1 MDGWVTIGAKL
12 DTTQL
17 EQEVKQVEKELKK
30 VEREGQQLAKQK
42 LKIQME
48 FENAEKIIDQYEH
61 IEKLY
66 EELHRDVASGD
77 IDPFSQQYMDNLRE
91 IGNLKM
97 SSFGNMSEPE
107 MIAYVDD
114 AYTKYAQLNDQLDQV
129 DEKIQKNTESQQEF
143 NAQLGEMNDEI
154 SGMEKSNATVE
165 QMESSFGK
173 IGNSIGGLI
182 KKVIRWGLALLGI
195 RTVLS
200 LLSRSFSTLSQY
212 NEDLANRVESMRLLL
227 AVALEP
233 VINWIVNLAEKL
245 LQIVASI
252 MSLLFHID
260 IYARAS
266 ELSANK
272 MAKGFGGASK
282 SAKELKKQLAGFDEM
297 NVLTEPTES
306 SGGGGGG
313 SGFNLKKPDWDN
325 WKMPSWLQ
333 WIFDNWD
340 LISGI
345 VGAIAGALVALKL
358 GLDPLLGAGIG
369 LILAGIVNLVIDIID
384 FIKDPSWEKFKSLID
399 DFLID
404 IGMII
409 AGIGLLTGNW
419 IPLVIGLIIM
429 LAGVI
434 IRYWDQIWG
443 FLKQVGAEFKREAMV
458 VWEFIKGIWNKF
470 KEFHEAIFWGAVNY
484 VLGVFEKLKNIFTNI
499 WNFIKNIFNTANNFI
514 ASVIAGV
521 INIFTGLWNSIINSA
536 KWCWD
541 KVKSV
546 FNGITSFF
554 SGIIS
559 KIIGFFS
566 SIGQKVGDAV
576 SGAFKGAIN
585 GAFKLVENV
594 ANTFVR
600 GINNVLSLINAI
612 PGVNIPKLKTVSLPR
627 LAKGGII
634 NQPGRGVMIGGAI
647 AGESGREGVI
657 PLTDSQQM
665 ALLGEAI
672 GKYITIN
679 ANITNTMNG
688 RVISRELQKIQNAN
702 DFAFNS

>member
-1 MDGWVTIGAKL
+1 MDGYVTIGTKL
-12 DTTQL
+12 DTKGL
-17 EQEVKQVEKELKK
+17 EKDLNKAQRELLKLDSEAEKLQEKKIFVELDLREYYKSIEEVKKSTDRDLYLYGKTDEQA
-30 VEREGQQLAKQK
+30 QQILETEEQTLRNIDEQYAKQLQK
-42 LKIQME
+42 LSLINAKIK
-48 FENAEKIIDQYEH
+48 ENADAQENMKGQVTS
-61 IEKLY
+61 LN
-66 EELHRDVASGD
+66 EELGKSSGQLDFGD
-77 IDPFSQQYMDNLRE
+77 IDN
-91 IGNLKM
+91 
-97 SSFGNMSEPE
+97 
-107 MIAYVDD
+107 
-114 AYTKYAQLNDQLDQV
+114 
-129 DEKIQKNTESQQEF
+129 
-143 NAQLGEMNDEI
+143 NA
-154 SGMEKSNATVE
+154 KKV
-165 QMESSFGK
+165 
-173 IGNSIGGLI
+173 GNSIGSI
-182 KKVIRWGLALLGI
+182 VKRVIRWGLALLGV
-195 RTVLS
+195 RTALS

-227 AVALEP
+227 ATALEP
-233 VINWIVNLAEKL
+233 IINWLVNMAEKL
-245 LQIVASI
+245 LQIIAGI
-252 MSLLFHID
+252 LNMLFGID
-260 IYARAS
+260 LYARAS
-266 ELSANK
+266 QLSANK

-313 SGFNLKKPDWDN
+313 GGFNLQKPDWDN
-325 WKMPSWLQ
+325 WKMPGWLK
-333 WIFDNWD
+333 WIMENWD
-340 LISGI
+340 LIL
-345 VGAIAGALVALKL
+345 GAIGLIGGALVALKL

-369 LILAGIVNLVIDIID
+369 LILAGIVNLIIDIID

-419 IPLVIGLIIM
+419 IPLVIGLVIM

-470 KEFHEAIFWGAVNY
+470 KEFHEMIFWGAVNY
-484 VLGVFEKLKNIFTNI
+484 VMNAIEKIKKFFTSL

-514 ASVIAGV
+514 AGVITGV
-521 INIFTGLWNSIINSA
+521 INHFNKLWDSIINSA

-566 SIGQKVGDAV
+566 SVGTKVGDAI
-576 SGAFKGAIN
+576 GKAFKSAIN
-585 GAFKLVENV
+585 GVLKAVESIL
-594 ANTFVR
+594 NTPIKA
-600 GINNVLSLINAI
+600 INSLISKVNEL
-612 PGVNIPKLKTVSLPR
+612 PGVSLKKLSTFSFPR

-634 NQPGRGVMIGGAI
+634 NQPGRGVMVGGAI
-647 AGESGREGVI
+647 GGEAGREGVI

-702 DFAFNS
+702 DFAYNS